1 MEGTRKNGWGT
12 TSTGRIRCLGW
23 ILQEVRPWCCLSR
36 NMPKLYFGTTMR
48 KQNTECTC
56 KCVRAKGVA
65 FEATPTVREK
75 DNDSLLQR
83 SGRRDGRTEQLEEL
97 F

>member
-1 MEGTRKNGWGT
+1 MFGLDSAGSKTLVLFE
-12 TSTGRIRCLGW
+12 
-23 ILQEVRPWCCLSR
+23 QE
-36 NMPKLYFGTTMR
+36 Y
-48 KQNTECTC
+48 
-56 KCVRAKGVA
+56 AKAVLWNNNAKAEYRMYVQVCACEGVA